1 MTYLS
6 FEQYS
11 ELVQKLSD
19 GHWTKA
25 TIGTRWDYHSKAIE
39 LIKSLEM
46 NGNKRVLEMGT
57 MGVKCVAE
65 SDTIDFLEHWNFEGK
80 SPTYSH
86 DCRKFPWPVETSS
99 YDVFVS
105 LRVFQHLQ
113 PVQKEA
119 FMEAKRVANNV
130 IIVVPR
136 TYNNQHIPDSKPIT
150 YSDFLDFNSGV
161 HPNVFLPTKFGDLY
175 LWCAD
180 NPSSLNIENLFKDIN
195 QDAPKTKVVTEYV
208 GFWSLFIKLYRRI
221 RK

>member
-6 FEQYS
+6 FEQYT
-11 ELVQKLSD
+11 ELVQKLNG

-25 TIGTRWDYHSKAIE
+25 TIATRWDYHLKAIE
-39 LIKSLEM
+39 LIKSLEAQ
-46 NGNKRVLEMGT
+46 GSRTVLEMGT

-65 SDTIDFLEHWNFEGK
+65 SDTIDFLEKWDFEGK
-80 SPTYSH
+80 QPTYPH
-86 DCRKFPWPVETSS
+86 DCRNFPWPVETGS

-119 FMEAKRVANNV
+119 FLEAKRIARNV

-136 TYNNQHIPDSKPIT
+136 AYNNQLIPDSKPIT
-150 YSDFLDFNSGV
+150 YKDFLDFNGGV

-195 QDAPKTKVVTEYV
+195 QDGPKTKVVTEYV
-208 GFWSLFIKLYRRI
+208 GIGSLFIKLYRRL